1 MKPLILKFK
10 LTVILFLLAVVNVQ
24 AQVPKNL
31 VLVEKF
37 SGVNCGACPEAVH
50 QIHDLI
56 DNQNAQIAVISYQ
69 TGYYSIPEYNNSDSQ
84 GRHTYYAS
92 DITGY
97 PTTIFGG
104 NLGVTDF
111 NNAQQYLDHYNNEM
125 AELSPVSLNLSFTDN
140 GNGNISL
147 NSTITEEAAAG
158 SNLKLM
164 IAITETKIDQ
174 DWLTESVLYDVNR
187 KMIANYHGTSF
198 DFISS
203 SSVIISESFTMD
215 PSWDR
220 DYLSAVVFVQ
230 NSVTKEVLQTAKISL
245 ADNSYTNDAMVDRIY
260 FDTDKYCGESMSPMI
275 RIRNSGTAILQSAT
289 IDYSIAGVSNSFNW
303 TGNLAPFEQE
313 DIQLSQITFT
323 SAPTV
328 TLEAT
333 TSIPNG
339 LTDED
344 LSNDMISQLFTHS
357 VIIGNTPSLEVKTDG
372 FAPFYTEWKIID
384 DQGNIIDQAGTS
396 DWQEFTL
403 YNYDFNLAD
412 GCYEFIISDDT
423 GNGFVD
429 WTTGSGQS
437 NSSEENGYFIFYDAA
452 GNIISEDVDFGYELK
467 VPFKVGQ
474 VSGIENREMN
484 PQTKIYPNPSTGT
497 VIIEHFNESTFTVL
511 ITDSNGKL
519 VAAPNKSFAGTA
531 QINLEGLNAGFYFV
545 KITDSSSSTTSPLLL
560 Q

>member
-1 MKPLILKFK
+1 MKPFILKFK
-10 LTVILFLLAVVNVQ
+10 LTVILFLLTVVNVQ

-104 NLGVTDF
+104 EHIPIF
-111 NNAQQYLDHYNNEM
+111 NNSQQYLDHYNNEM
-125 AELSPVSLNLSFTDN
+125 AELSPVSLTLSFTDN

-147 NSTITEEAAAG
+147 NSTITEESAAG

-164 IAITETKIDQ
+164 IAITETNIDQ

-187 KMIANYHGTSF
+187 KMLANYNGTSF
-198 DFISS
+198 DFMSS

-230 NSVTKEVLQTAKISL
+230 NSVTKEVLQAAKISL

-289 IDYSIAGVSNSFNW
+289 IDYSIAGLSNSFNW
-303 TGNLAPFEQE
+303 TGNLASFEQE

-323 SAPTV
+323 SAPAV

-333 TSIPNG
+333 ISNPNG

-357 VIIGNTPSLEVKTDG
+357 VIIGSTPSLEVKTDG

-412 GCYEFIISDDT
+412 GCYEFIISDAT

-437 NSSEENGYFIFYDAA
+437 NSGEENGYFIFYDAA

-474 VSGIENREMN
+474 TNGIENQELLTR
-484 PQTKIYPNPSTGT
+484 TKIYPNPSTGT

-511 ITDSNGKL
+511 ITDPNGKV

-531 QINLEGLNAGFYFV
+531 QINLEGLNPGFYFV
-545 KITDSSSSTTSPLLL
+545 RITDSLSNTTSPLLI

>member
-1 MKPLILKFK
+1 MKPFILKFK
-10 LTVILFLLAVVNVQ
+10 LTVILFLLSVVNVQ

-92 DITGY
+92 EITGY

-104 NLGVTDF
+104 EHIAVF
-111 NNAQQYLDHYNNEM
+111 NNSQQYLDHYNNEM
-125 AELSPVSLNLSFTDN
+125 AELSPVSLTLSFTDN
-140 GNGNISL
+140 GNGSISL
-147 NSTITEEAAAG
+147 NSTITEESAAG

-164 IAITETKIDQ
+164 IAITETNIDQ

-187 KMIANYHGTSF
+187 KMLANYNGTSF

-230 NSVTKEVLQTAKISL
+230 NSVTKEVLQAAKISL

-303 TGNLAPFEQE
+303 TGNLASFEQE
-313 DIQLSQITFT
+313 DIQLSQITFAS
-323 SAPTV
+323 SATV

-333 TSIPNG
+333 TSNPNG

-474 VSGIENREMN
+474 VSGIENQETN
-484 PQTKIYPNPSTGT
+484 PQTKIYPNPSSGT
-497 VIIEHFNESTFTVL
+497 VIIEHFKESTFTVL
-511 ITDSNGKL
+511 ITDSNGKV

-531 QINLEGLNAGFYFV
+531 QINLEGLNPGFYLV
-545 KITDSSSSTTSPLLL
+545 KITDSSSSTTSPLLI

>member
-1 MKPLILKFK
+1 MKPFILKFK
-10 LTVILFLLAVVNVQ
+10 LTVILFLLTVVNVQ

-104 NLGVTDF
+104 EHIPIF
-111 NNAQQYLDHYNNEM
+111 NNSQQYLDHYNNEM
-125 AELSPVSLNLSFTDN
+125 AELSPVSLTLSFTDN

-147 NSTITEEAAAG
+147 NSTITEESAAG

-164 IAITETKIDQ
+164 IAITETNIDQ
-174 DWLTESVLYDVNR
+174 NWLTESVLYDVNR
-187 KMIANYHGTSF
+187 KMLANYNGTSF
-198 DFISS
+198 DFMSS

-230 NSVTKEVLQTAKISL
+230 NSVTKEVLQAAKISL

-289 IDYSIAGVSNSFNW
+289 IDYSIAGLSNSFNW
-303 TGNLAPFEQE
+303 TGNLASFEQE

-323 SAPTV
+323 SAPAV

-333 TSIPNG
+333 ISNPNG

-357 VIIGNTPSLEVKTDG
+357 VIIGSTPSLEVKTDG

-412 GCYEFIISDDT
+412 GCYEFIISDAT

-437 NSSEENGYFIFYDAA
+437 NSGEENGYFIFYDAA

-474 VSGIENREMN
+474 TNGIENQELLTR
-484 PQTKIYPNPSTGT
+484 TKIYPNPSTGT

-511 ITDSNGKL
+511 ITDPNGKV

-531 QINLEGLNAGFYFV
+531 QINLEGLNPGFYFV
-545 KITDSSSSTTSPLLL
+545 RITDSLSNTTSPLLI

>member
-1 MKPLILKFK
+1 MKPFILKFK
-10 LTVILFLLAVVNVQ
+10 LTVILFLLTVVNVQ

-104 NLGVTDF
+104 EHIPIF
-111 NNAQQYLDHYNNEM
+111 NNSQQYLDHYNNEM
-125 AELSPVSLNLSFTDN
+125 AELSPVSLTLSFTDN

-147 NSTITEEAAAG
+147 NSTITEESAAG

-164 IAITETKIDQ
+164 IAITETNIDQ
-174 DWLTESVLYDVNR
+174 NWLTESVLYDVNR
-187 KMIANYHGTSF
+187 KMLANYNGTSF
-198 DFISS
+198 DFMSS

-230 NSVTKEVLQTAKISL
+230 NSVTKEVLQAAKISL

-289 IDYSIAGVSNSFNW
+289 IDYSIAGASNSFNW
-303 TGNLAPFEQE
+303 TGNLASFEQE

-323 SAPTV
+323 SAPAV

-333 TSIPNG
+333 ISNPNG

-357 VIIGNTPSLEVKTDG
+357 VIIGSTPSLEVKTDG

-412 GCYEFIISDDT
+412 GCYEFIISDAT

-437 NSSEENGYFIFYDAA
+437 NSGEENGYFIFYDAA

-474 VSGIENREMN
+474 TNGIENQELLTR
-484 PQTKIYPNPSTGT
+484 TKIYPNPSTGT

-511 ITDSNGKL
+511 ITDPNGKV

-531 QINLEGLNAGFYFV
+531 QINLEGLNPGFYFV
-545 KITDSSSSTTSPLLL
+545 RITDSLSNTTSPLLI